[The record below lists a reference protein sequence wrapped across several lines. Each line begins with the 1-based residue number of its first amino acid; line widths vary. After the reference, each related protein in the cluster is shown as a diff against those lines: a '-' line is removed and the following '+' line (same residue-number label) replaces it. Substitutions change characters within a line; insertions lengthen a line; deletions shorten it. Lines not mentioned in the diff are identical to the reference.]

1 MRVWILSAFSLLLVS
16 AAPKGNGAE
25 DKIVAPAVSLSKS
38 EILLACTSGLPFG
51 ETLETA
57 FAYCDKTVGEDRLAS
72 LRLGQGTGE
81 TGNGISGKG
90 TGKGGKGK
98 GKGGK
103 GKGGKAK
110 GGKGK
115 GKAGKGKGGKKCA
128 PVTDVLE
135 NLKSK
140 AKKDRC
146 VFRSIGWVDNDG
158 DIIENAMKIVVTSLP
173 AEVALE
179 MSVNNIKICALNKAK
194 EWAQTPKRQ
203 RCDATYNT
211 NERERLQ
218 NYEAKVAGMKC
229 IKTVMSTS
237 CRAFLDTAQSTG
249 VVAPVIL
256 PQPILESSSSEQETS
271 EERSSEEG
279 GSSHS
284 GETPI
289 QIPSSH
295 EGVFLHSG
303 EDSSEEGSSY
313 EGGYSHS
320 DGYSSEEASHE
331 GGAGYGGHGGYDS
344 PIGHDNHGGSSGYI
358 GHGPPNTGLVQP
370 YLPPP
375 IAPFPL
381 PPHPGQPI
389 PFPIFQGGGAGTL
402 PGGGNFQQV
411 IVEQPHHPQPIYHP
425 PLPPQGRWPSNLV
438 AALLPADWVA
448 QNLEQADND
457 DDYQYGYDYEEYGY
471 GDYYGEDEY
480 YDYVEY
486 NEGYV
491 DYEDDANQDKDDPNQ
506 GEAPVGAV
514 TVPLLLSREEGE
526 I

>member
-1 MRVWILSAFSLLLVS
+1 M
-16 AAPKGNGAE
+16 
-25 DKIVAPAVSLSKS
+25 
-38 EILLACTSGLPFG
+38 
-51 ETLETA
+51 
-57 FAYCDKTVGEDRLAS
+57 
-72 LRLGQGTGE
+72 
-81 TGNGISGKG
+81 
-90 TGKGGKGK
+90 
-98 GKGGK
+98 
-103 GKGGKAK
+103 
-110 GGKGK
+110 
-115 GKAGKGKGGKKCA
+115 
-128 PVTDVLE
+128 
-135 NLKSK
+135 

-158 DIIENAMKIVVTSLP
+158 DIIEDTMKIAVTSLP

-179 MSVNNIKICALNKAK
+179 MSEDNIKNCALNKAK

-218 NYEAKVAGMKC
+218 NYEAKVARMKC

-295 EGVFLHSG
+295 EGLFLHSG
-303 EDSSEEGSSY
+303 EDSSEEGSPY

-344 PIGHDNHGGSSGYI
+344 PIGHDNHGGSSGYSHSD
-358 GHGPPNTGLVQP
+358 GYSSEEASHE
-370 YLPPP
+370 
-375 IAPFPL
+375 
-381 PPHPGQPI
+381 
-389 PFPIFQGGGAGTL
+389 GG
-402 PGGGNFQQV
+402 
-411 IVEQPHHPQPIYHP
+411 
-425 PLPPQGRWPSNLV
+425 
-438 AALLPADWVA
+438 
-448 QNLEQADND
+448 
-457 DDYQYGYDYEEYGY
+457 
-471 GDYYGEDEY
+471 
-480 YDYVEY
+480 
-486 NEGYV
+486 
-491 DYEDDANQDKDDPNQ
+491 
-506 GEAPVGAV
+506 
-514 TVPLLLSREEGE
+514 
-526 I
+526 